1 MADAKVIVIERSDSE
16 ARALQTLLRFL
27 DLEPLHVHD
36 LAELRRLPQCE
47 SQECTA
53 VIVGRDTVAGAG
65 PELVTQL
72 RAMPQPLPV
81 IYLSNDGLP
90 KIAESSGDLAWFHLD
105 LPVKQRRLSAVLHQ
119 AQNVR
124 NGHPTQPG
132 THRFRPSGTSRPMR
146 DVHRLIEQVAPFD
159 TNVLILGESGT
170 GKEMVARHIHEL
182 SGRSGH
188 PFVPVNCGA
197 IPADLLESELFGHE
211 KGAFTGALSTRLGR
225 FEFAEGGTLFL
236 DEIGD
241 MSLQMQVKLL
251 RVLQERTF
259 ERVGSNRTI
268 RCNVRI
274 IAATHRDLEGAIAAG
289 RFREDLYYR
298 LNVFPVQMPPL
309 RERLEDLPVLIEH
322 LVQRQGQ
329 IAGRHVRLD
338 KEAMNCLARNPWPGN
353 VRELA
358 NLLER
363 LAILYP
369 EQTVTATDLPERY
382 RGKGTTAWFGGGVRI
397 VPPARATAK
406 AASASPALLEEL
418 LEVGD
423 TDLAD
428 LEFVPAAGLAGTTD
442 FAGTAGLAG
451 TADFADTA
459 DFEDMGAFAQSAGY
473 PDAQVFAAAAQLAA
487 AAELTKRAELKA
499 APELAIRAQ
508 SGVAELGFELPRG
521 GLDLKDHLSAIE
533 IGLIRKAL
541 AEAGGTV
548 AEAARLL
555 GMRRT
560 TLVEKLRK
568 YRLSA

>member
-1 MADAKVIVIERSDSE
+1 MIEPSDLE
-16 ARALQTLLRFL
+16 ARSLQALLRFL
-27 DLEPLHVHD
+27 DLEPVHVRG
-36 LAELRRLPQCE
+36 LAELREL
-47 SQECTA
+47 SLGGSHDFLA
-53 VIVGRDTVAGAG
+53 AIVAKDTIAAAGAD
-65 PELVTQL
+65 LVAQL
-72 RAMPQPLPV
+72 RSMPQPLPV
-81 IYLSNDGLP
+81 ICLSNDGLP
-90 KIAESSGDLAWFHLD
+90 KIAEGSSDLAWFQLE
-105 LPVKQRRLSAVLHQ
+105 LPVKQRRLSAVLTQ

-132 THRFRPSGTSRPMR
+132 THRFRPSGTSLPMR
-146 DVHRLIEQVAPFD
+146 AVHRLIEQVAPYD

-170 GKEMVARHIHEL
+170 GKEMVARHVHEL
-182 SGRSGH
+182 SGRAGH

-211 KGAFTGALSTRLGR
+211 KGAFTGALSTRMGR

-268 RCNVRI
+268 HCNVRI
-274 IAATHRDLEGAIAAG
+274 IAATHRDLDAAIVAG

-329 IAGRHVRLD
+329 LAGRHLRLD
-338 KEAMNCLARNPWPGN
+338 KDAMNCLARNPWPGN

-363 LAILYP
+363 LAILFP
-369 EQTVTATDLPERY
+369 DHTVTAADLPERY
-382 RGKGTTAWFGGGVRI
+382 RNMGALHWFASGGVRLAP
-397 VPPARATAK
+397 VAQAVAPPALVD
-406 AASASPALLEEL
+406 ALLEG
-418 LEVGD
+418 VH
-423 TDLAD
+423 TDSGPLDADPEDATLCDAHDEDAGAAD
-428 LEFVPAAGLAGTTD
+428 LVGL
-442 FAGTAGLAG
+442 
-451 TADFADTA
+451 
-459 DFEDMGAFAQSAGY
+459 Q
-473 PDAQVFAAAAQLAA
+473 
-487 AAELTKRAELKA
+487 
-499 APELAIRAQ
+499 
-508 SGVAELGFELPRG
+508 LPRG
-521 GLDLKDHLSAIE
+521 GIDLKDHLSAIE
-533 IGLIRKAL
+533 VGLIRKAL
-541 AEAGGTV
+541 KEADGTV

-555 GMRRT
+555 RMRRT

>member
-1 MADAKVIVIERSDSE
+1 LSFVKGLHAKFKAEHEICEFRHTLISGKESRIVVDAKVIVIEPSDSE
-16 ARALQTLLRFL
+16 ARALQALLRFL
-27 DLEPLHVHD
+27 DLEPVHVHD
-36 LAELRRLPQCE
+36 LTELRQSPHGASRDCLG
-47 SQECTA
+47 
-53 VIVGRDTVAGAG
+53 VIVGKDTVAAVGA
-65 PELVTQL
+65 ELVAQL
-72 RAMPQPLPV
+72 RSMPQPLPV

-90 KIAESSGDLAWFHLD
+90 KIAETSGDLAWFHLD
-105 LPVKQRRLSAVLHQ
+105 LPVKQRRLSAVLNQ

-124 NGHPTQPG
+124 SGHPTQPG
-132 THRFRPSGTSRPMR
+132 THRFRPSGTSRAMR

-182 SGRSGH
+182 SGRDGH

-251 RVLQERTF
+251 RVLQERNF
-259 ERVGSNRTI
+259 ERVGSNKTI

-274 IAATHRDLEGAIAAG
+274 IAATHRDLDAAIGAG
-289 RFREDLYYR
+289 RFREDLFYR
-298 LNVFPVQMPPL
+298 LNVFPIQMPPL

-329 IAGRHVRLD
+329 IGGRHIRLD
-338 KEAMNCLARNPWPGN
+338 KEAMNSLARNPWPGN

-363 LAILYP
+363 LAILFP
-369 EQTVTATDLPERY
+369 EQTVTAADLPERY
-382 RGKGTTAWFGGGVRI
+382 RNKGTMGWFASGMRI
-397 VPPARATAK
+397 KPPAPDAVKPAG
-406 AASASPALLEEL
+406 ASPALLEQL
-418 LEVGD
+418 LQAGETEISD
-423 TDLAD
+423 
-428 LEFVPAAGLAGTTD
+428 PAGLAKTD
-442 FAGTAGLAG
+442 RTGEAELSGDAELMGEAELMDSVDLVD
-451 TADFADTA
+451 TADFAD
-459 DFEDMGAFAQSAGY
+459 
-473 PDAQVFAAAAQLAA
+473 
-487 AAELTKRAELKA
+487 RAEA
-499 APELAIRAQ
+499 ANA
-508 SGVAELGFELPRG
+508 ELPRG
-521 GLDLKDHLSAIE
+521 GIDLKDHLSAIE

-541 AEAGGTV
+541 VEADGTV

-555 GMRRT
+555 RMRRT

>member
-1 MADAKVIVIERSDSE
+1 VADAKVIVIEASDSE
-16 ARALQTLLRFL
+16 ARTLQTLLRFL
-27 DLEPLHVHD
+27 DLEPVHVHD
-36 LAELRRLPQCE
+36 LAELARSPHGVA
-47 SQECTA
+47 QECLA
-53 VIVGRDTVAGAG
+53 IIVGKATVGTIG
-65 PELVTQL
+65 PELVAHL
-72 RAMPQPLPV
+72 RAMAQPLPL

-90 KIAESSGDLAWFHLD
+90 KIAETSGDLAWFHLD
-105 LPVKQRRLSAVLHQ
+105 LPVKQRRLSAVLNQ

-124 NGHPTQPG
+124 SGHPTQPG
-132 THRFRPSGTSRPMR
+132 AHRFRPSGTSRPMR
-146 DVHRLIEQVAPFD
+146 AVHRLIEQVAPFD

-182 SGRSGH
+182 SGRAGH

-211 KGAFTGALSTRLGR
+211 KGAFTGALSTRMGR

-251 RVLQERTF
+251 RVLQERNF

-274 IAATHRDLEGAIAAG
+274 IAATHRDLEAAIGAG

-298 LNVFPVQMPPL
+298 LNVFPIQMPPL

-329 IAGRHVRLD
+329 IAGRHIRLD

-363 LAILYP
+363 LAILFP

-382 RGKGTTAWFGGGVRI
+382 RNKGTTGWFGSGVRI
-397 VPPARATAK
+397 VPPAPDDGISERA
-406 AASASPALLEEL
+406 SHGLLEEL
-418 LEVGD
+418 LDAGE
-423 TDLAD
+423 AD
-428 LEFVPAAGLAGTTD
+428 VSEASEPS
-442 FAGTAGLAG
+442 
-451 TADFADTA
+451 DTA
-459 DFEDMGAFAQSAGY
+459 
-473 PDAQVFAAAAQLAA
+473 QLLMDTETLGDRAELA
-487 AAELTKRAELKA
+487 VRAELT
-499 APELAIRAQ
+499 
-508 SGVAELGFELPRG
+508 GFELPRG
-521 GLDLKDHLSAIE
+521 GMDLKDHLSAIE

-541 AEAGGTV
+541 AEAEGTV

-555 GMRRT
+555 RMRRT

>member
-1 MADAKVIVIERSDSE
+1 MLDAKVVVIEPSDSQ
-16 ARALQTLLRFL
+16 ARNLETLLRFL
-27 DLEPLHVHD
+27 DLEPIHVHD
-36 LAELRRLPQCE
+36 LAEFQRYNLREPHDWL
-47 SQECTA
+47 A
-53 VIVGRDTVAGAG
+53 LIVGRETVQAQGAA
-65 PELVTQL
+65 LVSYL
-72 RAMPQPLPV
+72 RSMRLPLPL
-81 IYLSNDGLP
+81 IYLSADGLP
-90 KIAESSGDLAWFHLD
+90 KLAETSGDLAWFHLD
-105 LPVKQRRLSAVLHQ
+105 FPVKQRRLSAVLDQ

-132 THRFRPSGTSRPMR
+132 THRFRPSGTSRAMR
-146 DVHRLIEQVAPFD
+146 DVHRLIEQVAPYD

-170 GKEMVARHIHEL
+170 GKEMAARHVHEL
-182 SGRSGH
+182 SGRAGH

-251 RVLQERTF
+251 RVLQERSF

-268 RCNVRI
+268 KCNVRI
-274 IAATHRDLEGAIAAG
+274 IAATHRDLDEAISAG
-289 RFREDLYYR
+289 RFREDLFYR

-338 KEAMNCLARNPWPGN
+338 KEAMNCLARHRWPGN
-353 VRELA
+353 VRELS

-363 LAILYP
+363 LAILFP
-369 EQTVTATDLPERY
+369 EQTVTANDLPERY
-382 RGKGTTAWFGGGVRI
+382 RCRGAADWAVSGVRI
-397 VPPARATAK
+397 VPP
-406 AASASPALLEEL
+406 
-418 LEVGD
+418 
-423 TDLAD
+423 
-428 LEFVPAAGLAGTTD
+428 
-442 FAGTAGLAG
+442 
-451 TADFADTA
+451 
-459 DFEDMGAFAQSAGY
+459 
-473 PDAQVFAAAAQLAA
+473 LAA
-487 AAELTKRAELKA
+487 APDPRDFAATVARSEETLGSLEILETLEAIDAAPRGAVDLKA
-499 APELAIRAQ
+499 AFDLKDGI
-508 SGVAELGFELPRG
+508 
-521 GLDLKDHLSAIE
+521 DLKDHLSAIE
-533 IGLIRKAL
+533 IGLIRQAMQ
-541 AEAGGTV
+541 EADGTV

-555 GMRRT
+555 KIRRT

>member
-1 MADAKVIVIERSDSE
+1 MADSKVIVIEPSDAE
-16 ARALQTLLRFL
+16 ARVLQTLLRFL
-27 DLEPLHVHD
+27 DLEPLHVRD
-36 LAELRRLPQCE
+36 LDELRRAPQGE
-47 SQECTA
+47 AQDFLA
-53 VIVGRDTVAGAG
+53 VIVGEDTVAAIG
-65 PELVTQL
+65 PELVVQL
-72 RAMPQPLPV
+72 RSMPQPLPV

-90 KIAESSGDLAWFHLD
+90 KIAETSGDLAWFHLD
-105 LPVKQRRLSAVLHQ
+105 LPVKQRRLSAVLNQ

-124 NGHPTQPG
+124 SGHPTQPG
-132 THRFRPSGTSRPMR
+132 AHRFRPSGTSRPMR
-146 DVHRLIEQVAPFD
+146 DVHRLIEQVAPFA

-211 KGAFTGALSTRLGR
+211 KGAFTGALTTRMGR

-251 RVLQERTF
+251 RVLQERSF

-274 IAATHRDLEGAIAAG
+274 IAATHRDLDAAIAAG
-289 RFREDLYYR
+289 RFREDLFYR
-298 LNVFPVQMPPL
+298 LNVFPIQMPPL

-322 LVQRQGQ
+322 LVQRQGH
-329 IAGRHVRLD
+329 IAGRHIRLD
-338 KEAMNCLARNPWPGN
+338 KEAMNSLARNPWPGN

-363 LAILYP
+363 LAILFP
-369 EQTVTATDLPERY
+369 EQTITANDLPERY
-382 RGKGTTAWFGGGVRI
+382 RSKGITGWLAGGMRI
-397 VPPARATAK
+397 MPPAPDMAKRAG
-406 AASASPALLEEL
+406 ASPGLLEEL
-418 LEVGD
+418 LEAGETEFSQTGD
-423 TDLAD
+423 PAD
-428 LEFVPAAGLAGTTD
+428 
-442 FAGTAGLAG
+442 
-451 TADFADTA
+451 
-459 DFEDMGAFAQSAGY
+459 
-473 PDAQVFAAAAQLAA
+473 
-487 AAELTKRAELKA
+487 AAELVNADRAVFAERTEA
-499 APELAIRAQ
+499 A
-508 SGVAELGFELPRG
+508 STELPRG
-521 GLDLKDHLSAIE
+521 GIDLKDHLSAIE

-541 AEAGGTV
+541 EEADGTV

-555 GMRRT
+555 RMRRT

-568 YRLSA
+568 YRLGA

>member
-1 MADAKVIVIERSDSE
+1 VAEAKVIVIEPADLE
-16 ARALQTLLRFL
+16 ARTLQTLLRFL
-27 DLEPLHVHD
+27 DLEPIHVRNLD
-36 LAELRRLPQCE
+36 ELRQSPHGA
-47 SQECTA
+47 SQECLA
-53 VIVGRDTVAGAG
+53 VIVGKDVVAAAG
-65 PELVTQL
+65 PALVAQL

-81 IYLSNDGLP
+81 IYLSSDGLP
-90 KIAESSGDLAWFHLD
+90 KIAETSGDLAWFHLD

-124 NGHPTQPG
+124 TGHPTQPG
-132 THRFRPSGTSRPMR
+132 AHRFRPSGTSRPMR
-146 DVHRLIEQVAPFD
+146 AVHKLIEQVAPFD

-170 GKEMVARHIHEL
+170 GKEMVARHVHEL
-182 SGRSGH
+182 SGRAGH

-211 KGAFTGALSTRLGR
+211 KGAFTGAISTRMGR

-251 RVLQERTF
+251 RVLQERSF

-274 IAATHRDLEGAIAAG
+274 IAATHRDLDAAISAG

-298 LNVFPVQMPPL
+298 LNVFPLQMPPL

-322 LVQRQGQ
+322 LVERQGQ
-329 IAGRHVRLD
+329 VAGRRIRLD
-338 KEAMNCLARNPWPGN
+338 KDAMNCLARNPWPGN

-363 LAILYP
+363 LAILFP
-369 EQTVTATDLPERY
+369 DRTITAADLPDRY
-382 RGKGTTAWFGGGVRI
+382 RGTGAAGWFGSGVR
-397 VPPARATAK
+397 VAPVAAPAPDEEMFESGGTVTSLGRMPMGAPA
-406 AASASPALLEEL
+406 AEAAANEAAAVQAVLVASAE
-418 LEVGD
+418 
-423 TDLAD
+423 
-428 LEFVPAAGLAGTTD
+428 
-442 FAGTAGLAG
+442 
-451 TADFADTA
+451 
-459 DFEDMGAFAQSAGY
+459 MN
-473 PDAQVFAAAAQLAA
+473 
-487 AAELTKRAELKA
+487 
-499 APELAIRAQ
+499 
-508 SGVAELGFELPRG
+508 GVELPRG
-521 GLDLKDHLSAIE
+521 GIDLKDHLSAIE

-541 AEAGGTV
+541 AEADGTV